1 MQIYLEFQKK
11 LKIMNNELT
20 RNYEIV
26 KLGEVTAMSFIYI
39 VFKDPL
45 MF

>member
-11 LKIMNNELT
+11 LKMMNNEFT

-39 VFKDPL
+39 DLKYPL
-45 MF
+45 FF